1 MFTREF
7 LQAVSDWQRGGD
19 ARQTKKRGERLKE
32 LAEGIDSRFRSC
44 GLVTYRQVA
53 LDNGGVWKLIAERS
67 LPEKISAWTL
77 APSIAKTFKGGVPP
91 EGWQGVIFEI
101 MPEPGSV
108 IVNLHALYQ
117 ASDFRAA
124 MERESSAIDGFW
136 DGAGRYGNTQAE
148 VVLSIENLDR
158 ASVHALGGY
167 SSDRDTLIR
176 MMFDQEPTEELIT
189 WFETQQKKASIELG
203 AFWLD
208 GEPLQRVLNRMEPH
222 IARLKPIKAAQDE
235 AKKAAAFGVG
245 GKS

>member
-1 MFTREF
+1 
-7 LQAVSDWQRGGD
+7 
-19 ARQTKKRGERLKE
+19 
-32 LAEGIDSRFRSC
+32 
-44 GLVTYRQVA
+44 
-53 LDNGGVWKLIAERS
+53 
-67 LPEKISAWTL
+67 
-77 APSIAKTFKGGVPP
+77 
-91 EGWQGVIFEI
+91 
-101 MPEPGSV
+101 MPEPSSV

-117 ASDFRAA
+117 APDFRAA

-136 DGAGRYGNTQAE
+136 DGAGRYGNMQAE

-189 WFETQQKKASIELG
+189 WFETQQKNAGIELG

-208 GEPLQRVLNRMEPH
+208 GEPLQRVLKRMEPH

-235 AKKAAAFGVG
+235 AKRAATSGVDEN
-245 GKS
+245 S